1 MLNITCYKYNFPNGA
16 RLLTSAFESYFD
28 CFQHSSGD
36 ERYQGDKT
44 VDELFLFHAED
55 EDDEHNYY
63 SLVKD
68 FELYDFDYERYYDDE
83 YIYEELTEEQRKNF
97 EEKSLLRIFSFGTDY
112 ILTTDDV
119 EKCKGKTLNHKIANY
134 VIQDLS

>member
-1 MLNITCYKYNFPNGA
+1 MKDKKMYAITKETAKKKILKFLSN
-16 RLLTSAFESYFD
+16 D
-28 CFQHSSGD
+28 
-36 ERYQGDKT
+36 DKT

-55 EDDEHNYY
+55 EDNEHNYY

-68 FELYDFDYERYYDDE
+68 FELYEFDYERYYDDE
-83 YIYEELTEEQRKNF
+83 YSYEELTEEQIKNF
-97 EEKSLLRIFSFGTDY
+97 EEKSLLRIFNFGTDY

-119 EKCKGKTLNHKIANY
+119 EKYKGKILNHKIANY

>member
-1 MLNITCYKYNFPNGA
+1 MRNKKMYAITKETAKKNILKFLEN
-16 RLLTSAFESYFD
+16 D
-28 CFQHSSGD
+28 
-36 ERYQGDKT
+36 DKT

-68 FELYDFDYERYYDDE
+68 FELYEFDYERYYDDE

-97 EEKSLLRIFSFGTDY
+97 EEKSLLRIFNFGTDY

-119 EKCKGKTLNHKIANY
+119 EKYKGKTLNHKIANY